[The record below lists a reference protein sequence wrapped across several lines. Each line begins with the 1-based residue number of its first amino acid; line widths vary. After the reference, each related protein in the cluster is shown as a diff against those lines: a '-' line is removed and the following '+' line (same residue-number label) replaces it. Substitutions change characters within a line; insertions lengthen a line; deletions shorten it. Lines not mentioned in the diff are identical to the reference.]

1 MVVIFEQVDGRF
13 VYSMALVTDSDFIML
28 YLAANT
34 EEYMKE
40 KDLMYAE
47 DMADFYSADDI
58 NSVVKD
64 R

>member
-1 MVVIFEQVDGRF
+1 MVGIFEQVDGRF

-40 KDLMYAE
+40 KDMMHAE